1 MSAIRNVGELASP
14 YFLLE
19 VWARREEIDI
29 DPETYAS
36 LKRRARALVR
46 DARGFE
52 LRGEEPD
59 DDWRQRRVELLALES
74 LDQRSMK
81 LDDGT
86 ETTLGVWSESTGA
99 DAAVVGDLP
108 GFGDPDLRGDDE
120 ADPASTRFELGL
132 DAYDGD
138 ADWGVLLAGLQVR
151 IYRRSSGISQ
161 QYLALDL
168 DTLVELDDEPAWK
181 AFAAMFRAPAFAA
194 GEDGVPL
201 IRRVVDESRRHAS
214 ALAADMRRDVVDAAE
229 AIIQG
234 ALDHP
239 ENAAVIGEP
248 TRSTLHDLFEES
260 LYVLYR
266 VLFVL
271 YAESRGVLPVSGL
284 GPYATSY
291 SVDHLV
297 ELARRGGA
305 RPDGRY
311 FHDALST
318 LFGLLWD
325 GPSAATQRLGFE
337 PVGGELFDPEWT
349 PILRSCTIPDT
360 AWERALNSIALGAPE
375 SPRRRLGR
383 RSSFAELGVDQLGS
397 IYEGLLVLEPYL
409 ATGPAYLGAYK
420 GERRVFD
427 EAGIDGFNVLRYLSQ
442 GDFVLESAG
451 GRRKGTGSFYTP
463 HEITEYLS
471 RAAVDPL
478 LEPILKLAAHDPE
491 AAAGQLLDLKV
502 CDPAMGSGAFLV
514 QAARVLALALAR
526 IRASRGEGLVT
537 PDRVHHAKREVVR
550 HCLYGVDLNPL
561 AVVLAKVSL
570 WLETLEPGRPL
581 SFLDA
586 HLRCGDSL
594 VGVNFATEDGD
605 FTAAELATF
614 PVNAHKGLETYLK
627 NEAGERGEPVLAR
640 LKNRKAPKAAHQATL
655 PGIDRSAIEAAL
667 EQLAEERER
676 IAELEEGA
684 DTLFDAL
691 HAKEAFE
698 ALEVAEDSIRN
709 RLRRAA
715 HFWCAQWFSDGED
728 AVSDATGPV
737 VPLSVADFEY
747 IVAKLVAG
755 EQLSER
761 LQPHLAATEAVS
773 SRRRFFHWALEFPE
787 VFFERGGF
795 DAVVGNPPWNATG
808 PDPREYFGTF
818 DPVTFAKRGGASDT
832 ARASRKQELRQNV
845 EIDEAWRHE
854 SRFLH
859 ELLNYARPE
868 SQRFTWFAPDGQMR
882 KGDANVFRLFV
893 ERAFTLARY
902 GGRVAQV
909 LPDSFYVSAPAT
921 GVRIQL
927 LSTARVDFVYS
938 FENRR
943 RLFPIDIRAKIVL
956 VAATS
961 GVGPTEQFR
970 AAFLCGKFPD
980 GRVRAVSVEELP
992 DVLTELDDSAPYLKR
1007 QQLELLAPDT
1017 LAFPELQTDLDAEVF
1032 AGCANRF
1039 SPLGSDASGWLLDF
1053 SIEYPSTT
1061 KGVTELDRSQL
1072 DDSRVKPGTL
1082 ALIDST
1088 GDEWWPLVEGSFY
1101 HLEFPAE
1108 GKTLSR
1114 FLCLRD
1120 LRKLEARTNPDGS
1133 LFMENWR
1140 VVWRKVTSP
1149 TNERG
1154 AIATIL
1160 PPGCVAKES
1169 GLTVRGGHLDL
1180 QTSVQLA
1187 ALISSFVF
1195 DYLVRFSGRVNLTY
1209 SAIRGVPVPPSRAL
1223 ADVVAPAWALV
1234 RAHLDPLGIET
1245 PRLDNVETP
1254 AAHDRWAQGWLR
1266 AHCDAVVAKA
1276 YELTLPEYAA
1286 ALLSFPNL
1294 DLSQPMLPGE
1304 PKCFVTR
1311 DLAIRSFCDLAK
1323 CDEPD
1328 VAKLMREIGSGLPD
1342 PRPEFRDL
1350 DARLSAYAE
1359 MGAVPYRPTPKGGRI
1374 PTDPSLIEEVLAALS
1389 DDAQSGEEIAEAL
1402 GEDGELVSKILK
1414 DLRKSG
1420 DVYVEGRGKSA
1431 RYYVVGND

>member
-1 MSAIRNVGELASP
+1 MSAIRNIGELASP

-59 DDWRQRRVELLALES
+59 DDWRQRRLEMLALEP
-74 LDQRSMK
+74 LDERGMK

-86 ETTLGVWSESTGA
+86 ETLLGVWCESTGA

-108 GFGDPDLRGDDE
+108 GFADPDRRGEDQ
-120 ADPASTRFELGL
+120 ADPTSTRFELAL

-194 GEDGVPL
+194 GADGVPL

-271 YAESRGVLPVSGL
+271 YAESRDVLPVSGL

-311 FHDALST
+311 FHDALSS
-318 LFGLLWD
+318 LFALLWD

-337 PVGGELFDPEWT
+337 PVGGELFDPERT
-349 PILRSCTIPDT
+349 PLLGRCTIPDI
-360 AWERALNSIALGAPE
+360 AWERALNSIALGAPD

-409 ATGPAYLGAYK
+409 AAEPAYLGAYK

-427 EAGIDGFNVLRYLSQ
+427 DADIDGFNVLRHLSQ

-478 LEPILKLAAHDPE
+478 LEPILELAADDPE
-491 AAAGQLLDLKV
+491 TAAEQLLDLKV

-514 QAARVLALALAR
+514 QAARVLALSLAR
-526 IRASRGEGLVT
+526 IRASRGDGLVT

-594 VGVNFATEDGD
+594 VGVDFVTDAGE
-605 FTAAELATF
+605 FTAVELATF
-614 PVNAHKGLETYLK
+614 PANAHKGLETYLK

-640 LKNRKAPKAAHQATL
+640 LKHRKAPKAAHQATL

-684 DTLFDAL
+684 DTLFDTL

-698 ALEVAEDSIRN
+698 ALEAADNSIRN

-715 HFWCAQWFSDGED
+715 DFWCAQWFSDGEG
-728 AVSDATGPV
+728 AISDASGPV
-737 VPLSVADFEY
+737 VPASVADFEQ
-747 IVAKLVAG
+747 IVATLVAG
-755 EQLSER
+755 EQVSER
-761 LQPHLAATEAVS
+761 LRPELAAADAVS
-773 SRRRFFHWALEFPE
+773 ERRKFFHWALEFPE
-787 VFFERGGF
+787 VFLERGGF
-795 DAVVGNPPWNATG
+795 DAVMGNPPWNEVT
-808 PDPREYFGTF
+808 PTPREFFATY
-818 DPVTFAKRGGASDT
+818 DPVTFRRGVAKKVQDERQAALRQADPEIDSAWRAE
-832 ARASRKQELRQNV
+832 ARWLQELSAYSKL
-845 EIDEAWRHE
+845 EAG
-854 SRFLH
+854 RFV
-859 ELLNYARPE
+859 
-868 SQRFTWFAPDGQMR
+868 WVAPDGQLR

-893 ERAFTLARY
+893 ERAYSLLRS
-902 GGRVAQV
+902 GGHLGQV
-909 LPDSFYVSAPAT
+909 LPESVYQASQTT
-921 GVRIQL
+921 GVRQHL
-927 LSTARVDFVYS
+927 LSDGQLRSCWV
-938 FENRR
+938 FENRK
-943 RLFPIDIRAKIVL
+943 LIFPIHRSVKVVL
-956 VAATS
+956 LLATRS
-961 GVGPTEQFR
+961 GGPTEAFR
-970 AAFLCGKFPD
+970 AAFLT
-980 GRVRAVSVEELP
+980 GRNPAGRDRAVGLEELATVLATLDDDAATMTVEQVRALSPVTWS
-992 DVLTELDDSAPYLKR
+992 
-1007 QQLELLAPDT
+1007 
-1017 LAFPELQTDLDAEVF
+1017 FPELQTALDAEV
-1032 AGCANRF
+1032 AAQCVAAVPGLQDGWKLRF
-1039 SPLGSDASGWLLDF
+1039 C
-1053 SIEYPSTT
+1053 
-1061 KGVTELDRSQL
+1061 TELHGTNDAWRFRSETDL
-1072 DDSRVKPGTL
+1072 EAFGAKREGLRWIGPNGF
-1082 ALIDST
+1082 
-1088 GDEWWPLVEGSFY
+1088 EWWPVVGGTHFY

-1108 GKTLSR
+1108 GKSPSFWVDSAEFR
-1114 FLCLRD
+1114 EID
-1120 LRKLEARTNPDGS
+1120 ARTNPDGTS
-1133 LFMENWR
+1133 VADHYRVTWR
-1140 VVWRKVTSP
+1140 RIGSP
-1149 TNERG
+1149 TNERS
-1154 AIATIL
+1154 AIAAVI
-1160 PPGCVAKES
+1160 PPRTVAINS
-1169 GLTVRGGHLDL
+1169 APTVWGGVLDDEH
-1180 QTSVQLA
+1180 TVALA
-1187 ALISSFVF
+1187 AVMSSFCF
-1195 DYLVRFSGRVNLTY
+1195 DYLFRARGTTNLTH
-1209 SAIRGVPVPPSRAL
+1209 SAVGPVPAPSWEQIKHIVPVAAEVTSLSSDFFALWSEIAPSRMLPAL
-1223 ADVVAPAWALV
+1223 DAWSIAERRAVLDAEVAVAYGLSAP
-1234 RAHLDPLGIET
+1234 
-1245 PRLDNVETP
+1245 
-1254 AAHDRWAQGWLR
+1254 QF
-1266 AHCDAVVAKA
+1266 CAV
-1276 YELTLPEYAA
+1276 
-1286 ALLSFPNL
+1286 LSTFPNV
-1294 DLSQPMLPGE
+1294 DRSQPMLPGE
-1304 PKCFVTR
+1304 AKCFVTR
-1311 DLAIRSFCDLAK
+1311 DIALKAFCDLTGS
-1323 CDEPD
+1323 ESLD
-1328 VAKLMREIGSGLPD
+1328 VAKLLREIGAGLPD
-1342 PRPEFRDL
+1342 PDPGYRDL
-1350 DARLSAYAE
+1350 SVRIGAYRDL
-1359 MGAVPYRPTPKGGRI
+1359 GAVPYRPTPRGGRV
-1374 PTDPSLIEEVLAALS
+1374 PTDPSLVEDVVATLS
-1389 DDAQSGEEIAEAL
+1389 DDAQSGEDIAEAL
-1402 GEDGELVSKILK
+1402 GEDSELVTKILK
-1414 DLRKSG
+1414 DLRKTG
-1420 DVYVEGRGKSA
+1420 DVYVEGRGKNA
-1431 RYYVVGND
+1431 RYYVVGED